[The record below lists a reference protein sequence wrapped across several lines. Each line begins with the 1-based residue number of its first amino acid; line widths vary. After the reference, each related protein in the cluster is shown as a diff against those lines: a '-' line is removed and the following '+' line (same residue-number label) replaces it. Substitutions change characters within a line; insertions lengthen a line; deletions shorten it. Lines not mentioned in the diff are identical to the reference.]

1 MLQKT
6 WIFLIAFFI
15 SIWSSAQIKGVVIDS
30 ATRLPIPF
38 VSIWVEN
45 GNNGTTSEENGA
57 FELNVSEKSKT
68 LLFSALGYEKK
79 KVSISNEMH
88 VELTPST
95 IELQEIVITK
105 KYGTQQI
112 EIGETENSFLQA
124 YENGP
129 RIDIKFFPYLSK
141 YKRTK
146 FIKQVVI
153 NTDSRIEEATLKL
166 HFYKVD
172 SEGFPGEEYL
182 EKDFI
187 VTVSRGVKKTL
198 FNLISFNLTMP
209 KNGIYVGFERLKIGK
224 NKVEK
229 TIKDAESNS
238 NVIQTSFCP
247 YVLYNSVERD
257 YTFTFSDGKWIK
269 EFTPNRLDTSS
280 KTTVYEPAI
289 NLILTN

>member
-1 MLQKT
+1 M
-6 WIFLIAFFI
+6 
-15 SIWSSAQIKGVVIDS
+15 
-30 ATRLPIPF
+30 
-38 VSIWVEN
+38 
-45 GNNGTTSEENGA
+45 
-57 FELNVSEKSKT
+57 
-68 LLFSALGYEKK
+68 
-79 KVSISNEMH
+79 
-88 VELTPST
+88 
-95 IELQEIVITK
+95 
-105 KYGTQQI
+105 
-112 EIGETENSFLQA
+112 
-124 YENGP
+124 
-129 RIDIKFFPYLSK
+129 
-141 YKRTK
+141 
-146 FIKQVVI
+146 
-153 NTDSRIEEATLKL
+153 

-172 SEGFPGEEYL
+172 SNCLPGEEFL

-187 VTVSRGVKKTL
+187 VTVGKGVKKTS
-198 FNLISFNLTMP
+198 FNLISFNLVMP

-238 NVIQTSFCP
+238 SVIQTSFCP

>member
-1 MLQKT
+1 MLQKPQ
-6 WIFLIAFFI
+6 IFLIVFFI

>member
-1 MLQKT
+1 MLLKT
-6 WIFLIAFFI
+6 WIFSIAFFI
-15 SIWSSAQIKGVVIDS
+15 SIGSSAQIKGVVIDS

-88 VELTPST
+88 IELTPST
-95 IELQEIVITK
+95 IELQEVIITK

>member
-1 MLQKT
+1 MLQKNCF
-6 WIFLIAFFI
+6 FLIAFFI
-15 SIWSSAQIKGVVIDS
+15 SIWSSAQIKGVVVDS
-30 ATRLPIPF
+30 ATQLPIPY

-45 GNNGTTSEENGA
+45 GNNGTTSEENGT

-95 IELQEIVITK
+95 IELQEVIITK

-124 YENGP
+124 NENGP

-146 FIKQVVI
+146 LIKQVVI
-153 NTDSRIEEATLKL
+153 NTDSRIEEAILKL

-172 SEGFPGEEYL
+172 SNCLPGEEFL

-187 VTVSRGVKKTL
+187 VTVSKGVKKTI
-198 FNLISFNLTMP
+198 FNLSSFNLTMP

-224 NKVEK
+224 NKFEK
-229 TIKDAESNS
+229 IIKDAESNS
-238 NVIQTSFCP
+238 SVIQTSFCP
-247 YVLYNSVERD
+247 YVLYNSVERN
-257 YTFTFSDGKWIK
+257 YTLTFSDGKWIK
-269 EFTPNRLDTSS
+269 EFTQNSIDNSS

>member
-1 MLQKT
+1 M
-6 WIFLIAFFI
+6 
-15 SIWSSAQIKGVVIDS
+15 
-30 ATRLPIPF
+30 
-38 VSIWVEN
+38 
-45 GNNGTTSEENGA
+45 
-57 FELNVSEKSKT
+57 
-68 LLFSALGYEKK
+68 
-79 KVSISNEMH
+79 
-88 VELTPST
+88 
-95 IELQEIVITK
+95 
-105 KYGTQQI
+105 
-112 EIGETENSFLQA
+112 QA

>member
-1 MLQKT
+1 MLQKPQ
-6 WIFLIAFFI
+6 IFLIVFFI

-269 EFTPNRLDTSS
+269 EFTPNRLDTSN